1 MNTTENRKALLQFL
15 PALAFGTAALAA
27 VHMFTFTYLV
37 ACVYRDNIRGYV
49 PAGLTGL
56 LILGV
61 SSWILLF
68 HLASVAQR
76 KRHRA
81 TPSILGGCLAI
92 PSALF
97 LVAIY
102 TSLLTPFL
110 GHHSWKKD
118 VVICFIGGVICS
130 VAAFSFHRAWLGK
143 RPDNQSA
150 HVTR

>member
-1 MNTTENRKALLQFL
+1 MEKTENKKALLQFL
-15 PALAFGTAALAA
+15 PALAFGTVALAA
-27 VHMFTFTYLV
+27 VHMLTFTCLV
-37 ACVYRDNIRGYV
+37 ACVYRDNIRGYA

-61 SSWILLF
+61 SSLILLF
-68 HLASVAQR
+68 HLTSVAWR
-76 KRHRA
+76 KQHRA

-102 TSLLTPFL
+102 TSLLIPFL
-110 GHHSWKKD
+110 GHYSWKKD
-118 VVICFIGGVICS
+118 VVVCFIGGVICS
-130 VAAFSFHRAWLGK
+130 VAAFGFHRTWLAK

-150 HVTR
+150 HETR